1 MALVYG
7 PDGEIY
13 DDGEYFDLPPDENF
27 KPYPIMYPGEETPPE
42 KLDPNDPGV
51 AAPTGKV
58 TAPTGSDIFKKLL
71 DKATTPEG
79 LASLF
84 TLGGSLLGMNKSS
97 ASPGWK
103 GVIDPNAYVANRA
116 QIEQPEYQP
125 YSGKPAMGGR
135 QFTDVT
141 YSKPGAAAPP
151 QTVNGVPLADFLAKK
166 GIGGLPKDFG
176 PREDDQAG
184 PLQPGNTTP
193 SQRFY
198 PEESYGRPDDDGSSS
213 IIGLGGVK
221 RLIDP
226 ATGFMYQ
233 NELGGKRMQGRK
245 GGNLSVKDGTVYEDF
260 DGDNTPL
267 PVQYMQLQDG
277 KMVAAPEGKFFSY
290 GKLYDNEQRSLD
302 YFDET
307 GQRHGKSE
315 YYEKPTGPDMLA
327 PRAMTMDIKPGDI
340 LGFNGTTP
348 ILAQENTGSIP
359 PGFTNTETG
368 GGFAMGGVAG
378 LAHGGR
384 YLHGKTD
391 GMADKLNTTIDEKQ
405 AAKLSHGE
413 FVIPADVV
421 SHLGNGNSTAG
432 ADVLYR
438 MMDRV
443 RKARTG
449 NPKQGKQINPE
460 KFMPGGLA
468 ALPAYADGGPVAFET
483 GALVKAPGTGATG
496 MPSTNESNLSS
507 WAGAGIADYIQK
519 GTGLAQ
525 QPYQAYKGPLTAGTS
540 PLQQQAFTAAGN
552 LSVPAS
558 IGQAATAAGDVGAR
572 MGAMSYTPTTS
583 TNQFTAPGAY
593 QAANNANQ
601 YTATSPYDAANVTTG
616 TFGTQQAQQYMNPYL
631 QASLDPQLAEARRQ
645 SQITQMGNNAQAAK
659 AGAFGGS
666 RGALMNTETQRNLGT
681 NLANITGQGYN
692 TAYNNA
698 TQQFNADQARQLQAQ
713 QQTEQSR
720 QFGAGQALSNAQ
732 NMAQYGLAG
741 LNANEASRQF
751 GAGQAMTSAQ
761 QQAQYGNLAQTQ
773 NEQSRQY
780 GNTFGLNALQGQLG
794 AINAQGQFGNM
805 QNLAGIANLNALTS
819 AGAVQ
824 RGIEAENV
832 AAQKAAFEE
841 ERGAPMANVLA
852 TQALY
857 KGLPTSTV
865 TSSTATTPAQ
875 QAAETV
881 GQMKNVYGTV
891 DELLYGKKPA

>member
-1 MALVYG
+1 MSTADESNDFFAGQESTL
-7 PDGEIY
+7 PD
-13 DDGEYFDLPPDENF
+13 FTNLPPDGTYDPITGELIN
-27 KPYPIMYPGEETPPE
+27 PYDTWNTDQVPKDANGNPIPQKDTTFTPGS
-42 KLDPNDPGV
+42 G
-51 AAPTGKV
+51 
-58 TAPTGSDIFKKLL
+58 GSDVLKKLL
-71 DKATTPEG
+71 DKASTPG
-79 LASLF
+79 GIASIASLI
-84 TLGGSLLGMNKSS
+84 GAAMGMNKAG

-103 GVIDPNAYVANRA
+103 GVIDPNAYVANRQ
-116 QIEQPEYQP
+116 QIEQPAYEP
-125 YSGKPAMGGR
+125 YSGKPAMGGSY
-135 QFTDVT
+135 FTDMT
-141 YSKPGAAAPP
+141 YTKPGAAVPA

-166 GIGGLPKDFG
+166 GIGSLAKDTGPKEALPPFRVG
-176 PREDDQAG
+176 P
-184 PLQPGNTTP
+184 N
-193 SQRFY
+193 
-198 PEESYGRPDDDGSSS
+198 
-213 IIGLGGVK
+213 GV
-221 RLIDP
+221 
-226 ATGFMYQ
+226 Q
-233 NELGGKRMQGRK
+233 EL
-245 GGNLSVKDGTVYEDF
+245 DA
-260 DGDNTPL
+260 
-267 PVQYMQLQDG
+267 DG
-277 KMVAAPEGKFFSY
+277 K
-290 GKLYDNEQRSLD
+290 
-302 YFDET
+302 YFD
-307 GQRHGKSE
+307 
-315 YYEKPTGPDMLA
+315 KPTGFGISTPKEDTKVPSPEEKNPEPPQKPDQ
-327 PRAMTMDIKPGDI
+327 PPPEVK
-340 LGFNGTTP
+340 
-348 ILAQENTGSIP
+348 P
-359 PGFTNTETG
+359 PGEIVYSPNASDPGASYTNPFFMEGYG
-368 GGFAMGGVAG
+368 GYAMGGVAS

-384 YLHGKTD
+384 YLHGNTD
-391 GMADKLNTTIDEKQ
+391 GMADKLDTTIDGTQ

-432 ADVLYR
+432 ADVLYK

-468 ALPAYADGGPVAFET
+468 ALPAYANGGAIAFVE
-483 GALVKAPGTGATG
+483 GDLVKAPGTGATG

-507 WAGAGIADYIQK
+507 WAGSGIADYIQK
-519 GTGLAQ
+519 GTAIAQ

-558 IGQAATAAGDVGAR
+558 IGDAANAAGSVGAK
-572 MGAMSYTPTTS
+572 MGAMSYTPSTS

-616 TFGTQQAQQYMNPYL
+616 TFGSQQAQQYMNPYL

-645 SQITQMGNNAQAAK
+645 SQMTQMSNNAQAAK

-666 RGALMNTETQRNLGT
+666 RGALMNTETQKNLGT

-732 NMAQYGLAG
+732 NTAQYGLAG
-741 LNANEASRQF
+741 LNANEASKQF
-751 GAGQAMTSAQ
+751 GANQAMTSAQ

-773 NEQSRQY
+773 NEQAKQY
-780 GNTFGLNALQGQLG
+780 ANTFGLNALQGQLG

-805 QNLAGIANLNALTS
+805 QNQAGIANLNALTS
-819 AGAVQ
+819 AGAAQ

-841 ERGAPMANVLA
+841 QRGAPMANILA

-857 KGLPTSTV
+857 RGLPTSTV
-865 TSSTATTPAQ
+865 TSSTATSAAQ
-875 QAAETV
+875 DATKAIGQATDVNKAV
-881 GQMKNVYGTV
+881 N
-891 DELLYGKKPA
+891 ELIYGKQP

>member
-1 MALVYG
+1 
-7 PDGEIY
+7 
-13 DDGEYFDLPPDENF
+13 
-27 KPYPIMYPGEETPPE
+27 
-42 KLDPNDPGV
+42 
-51 AAPTGKV
+51 
-58 TAPTGSDIFKKLL
+58 
-71 DKATTPEG
+71 
-79 LASLF
+79 
-84 TLGGSLLGMNKSS
+84 
-97 ASPGWK
+97 
-103 GVIDPNAYVANRA
+103 
-116 QIEQPEYQP
+116 
-125 YSGKPAMGGR
+125 
-135 QFTDVT
+135 
-141 YSKPGAAAPP
+141 
-151 QTVNGVPLADFLAKK
+151 
-166 GIGGLPKDFG
+166 
-176 PREDDQAG
+176 
-184 PLQPGNTTP
+184 
-193 SQRFY
+193 
-198 PEESYGRPDDDGSSS
+198 
-213 IIGLGGVK
+213 
-221 RLIDP
+221 
-226 ATGFMYQ
+226 
-233 NELGGKRMQGRK
+233 
-245 GGNLSVKDGTVYEDF
+245 
-260 DGDNTPL
+260 
-267 PVQYMQLQDG
+267 
-277 KMVAAPEGKFFSY
+277 
-290 GKLYDNEQRSLD
+290 
-302 YFDET
+302 
-307 GQRHGKSE
+307 
-315 YYEKPTGPDMLA
+315 
-327 PRAMTMDIKPGDI
+327 
-340 LGFNGTTP
+340 
-348 ILAQENTGSIP
+348 
-359 PGFTNTETG
+359 
-368 GGFAMGGVAG
+368 
-378 LAHGGR
+378 
-384 YLHGKTD
+384 
-391 GMADKLNTTIDEKQ
+391 MADKLDTTIDGTQ

-468 ALPAYADGGPVAFET
+468 ALPAYANGGAIAFVE
-483 GALVKAPGTGATG
+483 GDLVKAPGTGATG

-507 WAGAGIADYIQK
+507 WAGPGIADYIQK
-519 GTGLAQ
+519 GTAIAQ

-552 LSVPAS
+552 LSVPTS
-558 IGQAATAAGDVGAR
+558 IGDAANAAGAVGAK
-572 MGAMSYTPTTS
+572 MGAMSYTPSTS

-631 QASLDPQLAEARRQ
+631 QASLDPQLAEIRRQ
-645 SQITQMGNNAQAAK
+645 SQITQMSNNAQAAK

-666 RGALMNTETQRNLGT
+666 RGALMNTETQKNLGT

-732 NMAQYGLAG
+732 NTAQYGLAG

-751 GAGQAMTSAQ
+751 GANQAMTSAQ

-780 GNTFGLNALQGQLG
+780 GNTFGLNALQNQLG

-805 QNLAGIANLNALTS
+805 QNQAGIANLNALTS
-819 AGAVQ
+819 AGATQ

-841 ERGAPMANVLA
+841 QRGAPMANILA

-857 KGLPTSTV
+857 RGLPTSTV
-865 TSSTATTPAQ
+865 TSSTATSAAQ
-875 QAAETV
+875 DATKAIGQATDVNKAV
-881 GQMKNVYGTV
+881 N
-891 DELLYGKKPA
+891 ELIYGKQP

>member
-1 MALVYG
+1 MSTADESNDFFAGQESTL
-7 PDGEIY
+7 PDFTNLPTDGTYDPITGELTYNPY
-13 DDGEYFDLPPDENF
+13 DTY
-27 KPYPIMYPGEETPPE
+27 
-42 KLDPNDPGV
+42 
-51 AAPTGKV
+51 
-58 TAPTGSDIFKKLL
+58 GSDQVPKDAAGNPIPQKDTTFTPGSGSSDVLKKLL
-71 DKATTPEG
+71 DKATTPG
-79 LASLF
+79 GIASLASLI
-84 TLGGSLLGMNKSS
+84 GAAMGMNKAG

-125 YSGKPAMGGR
+125 YSGKPVMGGR
-135 QFTDVT
+135 QFTDVS
-141 YSKPGAAAPP
+141 YSKPGAATPP
-151 QTVNGVPLADFLAKK
+151 QMVNGVPLADFLAKK
-166 GIGGLPKDFG
+166 GIGSLAKDTGPKEALPPFRVGPNGVQELDADGKYFDKPTGFG
-176 PREDDQAG
+176 ISTPRED
-184 PLQPGNTTP
+184 TKVP
-193 SQRFY
+193 S
-198 PEESYGRPDDDGSSS
+198 PEEKNPEPPQKPDQ
-213 IIGLGGVK
+213 
-221 RLIDP
+221 P
-226 ATGFMYQ
+226 
-233 NELGGKRMQGRK
+233 
-245 GGNLSVKDGTVYEDF
+245 
-260 DGDNTPL
+260 
-267 PVQYMQLQDG
+267 
-277 KMVAAPEGKFFSY
+277 
-290 GKLYDNEQRSLD
+290 
-302 YFDET
+302 
-307 GQRHGKSE
+307 
-315 YYEKPTGPDMLA
+315 
-327 PRAMTMDIKPGDI
+327 
-340 LGFNGTTP
+340 
-348 ILAQENTGSIP
+348 
-359 PGFTNTETG
+359 
-368 GGFAMGGVAG
+368 FAMGGVAS

-384 YLHGKTD
+384 YLHGNTD
-391 GMADKLNTTIDEKQ
+391 GMADKLDTTIDEKQ

-432 ADVLYR
+432 ADVLYK

-468 ALPAYADGGPVAFET
+468 ALPAYANGGAVAFAD
-483 GALVKAPGTGATG
+483 GDVVKAPGTSSTG

-507 WAGAGIADYIQK
+507 WAGPGIADYIQK
-519 GTGLAQ
+519 GTALAQ

-601 YTATSPYDAANVTTG
+601 YTATDPYAAANVTTG

-631 QASLDPQLAEARRQ
+631 QASLDPQLQEARRQ
-645 SQITQMGNNAQAAK
+645 AQMTQMSNNAQAAK

-666 RGALMNTETQRNLGT
+666 RGALMNTETQKNLGT

-732 NMAQYGLAG
+732 NTAQYGLSG

-773 NEQSRQY
+773 NEQARQY

-805 QNLAGIANLNALTS
+805 QNQAGIANLNALTS
-819 AGAVQ
+819 AGATQ

-841 ERGAPMANVLA
+841 ERGAPMANILA

-865 TSSTATTPAQ
+865 TSSTATSPYQDVTKA
-875 QAAETV
+875 V
-881 GQMKNVYGTV
+881 GQAQDVNKAVN
-891 DELLYGKKPA
+891 ELIYGKQP

>member
-1 MALVYG
+1 MTLQVDSNGAV
-7 PDGEIY
+7 Y
-13 DDGEYFDLPPDENF
+13 DDGVPDYN
-27 KPYPIMYPGEETPPE
+27 PYDPGSTYTPPV
-42 KLDPNDPGV
+42 DPY
-51 AAPTGKV
+51 ATY
-58 TAPTGSDIFKKLL
+58 GSDQVPKDADGNPIPQKDTTFTPDGSGSDLAKKLL
-71 DKATTPEG
+71 DKATTLPG
-79 LASLF
+79 LASLL

-135 QFTDVT
+135 QFTDVS
-141 YSKPGAAAPP
+141 YSKPGQAAPP

-166 GIGGLPKDFG
+166 GIGSLPKDFG

-184 PLQPGNTTP
+184 PLQPGESFTP
-193 SQRFY
+193 KTDMPTEWQSNL
-198 PEESYGRPDDDGSSS
+198 GPDD
-213 IIGLGGVK
+213 
-221 RLIDP
+221 RP
-226 ATGFMYQ
+226 
-233 NELGGKRMQGRK
+233 
-245 GGNLSVKDGTVYEDF
+245 
-260 DGDNTPL
+260 
-267 PVQYMQLQDG
+267 
-277 KMVAAPEGKFFSY
+277 
-290 GKLYDNEQRSLD
+290 
-302 YFDET
+302 
-307 GQRHGKSE
+307 
-315 YYEKPTGPDMLA
+315 
-327 PRAMTMDIKPGDI
+327 MTMDIKPGDI
-340 LGFNGTTP
+340 IGFNGTTP
-348 ILAQENTGSIP
+348 IRALANTGTIP
-359 PGFTNTETG
+359 QETMAANLG
-368 GGFAMGGVAG
+368 GMAAGGVAG

-391 GMADKLNTTIDEKQ
+391 GMADKLDTTIDGTQ

-432 ADVLYR
+432 ADVLYK

-449 NPKQGKQINPE
+449 NHKQGKQINPE

-468 ALPAYADGGPVAFET
+468 SLPAYADGGAVAFIA
-483 GALVKAPGTGATG
+483 GGDVSAPGVTNTASGITQPA
-496 MPSTNESNLSS
+496 TNESNLSS
-507 WAGAGIADYIQK
+507 WAGPGIADYIQR
-519 GTGLAQ
+519 GTAIAKE
-525 QPYQAYKGPLTAGTS
+525 PYQAYKGPLTAGTS

-558 IGQAATAAGDVGAR
+558 IGQAATAAGDVGAK
-572 MGAMSYTPTTS
+572 MGAMSYTPTTA

-593 QAANNANQ
+593 QASTNANQ

-645 SQITQMGNNAQAAK
+645 SQMTQMANAAK
-659 AGAFGGS
+659 ATQAGAFGGS
-666 RGALMNTETQRNLGT
+666 RGALMDTETQRNLGT

-692 TAYNNA
+692 TAYTNA

-732 NMAQYGLAG
+732 NAAQYGLAG

-761 QQAQYGNLAQTQ
+761 QQAQYGNLAQSQ
-773 NEQSRQY
+773 NEQAKQY
-780 GNTFGLNALQGQLG
+780 ANTFGLNALQGQLG
-794 AINAQGQFGNM
+794 AINTQGQFGNM
-805 QNLAGIANLNALTS
+805 QNQAGLANLSALTS
-819 AGAVQ
+819 AGAAQ

-841 ERGAPMANVLA
+841 ERGAPMAGILA
-852 TQALY
+852 TQKLY
-857 KGLPTSTV
+857 DKLPVSTV

-875 QAAETV
+875 QVAETA
-881 GQMKNVYGTV
+881 GQVKNVYKTV
-891 DELLYGKKPA
+891 EDLLNPKTP